1 MSSISLT
8 EAENNGADVADAD
21 VATVREFNRFYT
33 NVLGLLREGLV
44 DTPYSLTEARIIF
57 ELARQDEAQAGKLRG
72 WLDIDAGYLSRVLA
86 RFEADGL
93 VRRARSASDG
103 RRQVIAL
110 TSAGRAVFSKLD
122 ALSAA
127 QIRGLLARL
136 PAGDRHR
143 VTAAMTA
150 IREIMA
156 GRARPSPV
164 VLRPP
169 AAGDLGWVVQRHGA
183 LYAAE
188 YGWDQSFEAL
198 VARIVADFAASGDRG
213 GQSAWIAEVNA
224 EPAGCV
230 FCTRKDESTAQLRL
244 LLVEPV
250 ARGRGVGGRLVAEC
264 VRFAHQAGYRE
275 IMLWT
280 NDVLDAAR
288 RIYQRAGFQLAGSR
302 PHHSFGH
309 DLVGEDWRLRL
320 TRPGGRTG
328 QSGGPPGTTTPVS

>member
-8 EAENNGADVADAD
+8 QAENAVNGVPAGQPEQVADAE

-33 NVLGLLREGLV
+33 NVLGLLREGLM

-57 ELARQDEAQAGKLRG
+57 ELARQDEAEVGTLRG
-72 WLDIDAGYLSRVLA
+72 WLDIDAGYLSRILA

-93 VRRARSASDG
+93 VRRARSATDG

-110 TSAGRAVFSKLD
+110 TSAGRAVFGKLD

-136 PAGDRHR
+136 PQGGRHR
-143 VTAAMTA
+143 VTGAMTA

-156 GRARPSPV
+156 GHHRPSPV

-188 YGWDQSFEAL
+188 YGWDQTFEAL
-198 VARIVADFAASGDRG
+198 VARIVADFADSGDPSR
-213 GQSAWIAEVNA
+213 QSAWIAEVNG

-230 FCTRKDESTAQLRL
+230 FCTRKDERTAQLRL
-244 LLVEPV
+244 LLVEPA
-250 ARGRGVGGRLVAEC
+250 ARGQGVGGRLVAEC
-264 VRFAHQAGYRE
+264 VRFARQAGYRE
-275 IMLWT
+275 IVLWT
-280 NDVLDAAR
+280 NDVLRAAR
-288 RIYQRAGFQLAGSR
+288 RIYQRAGIELAGTQ

-309 DLVGEDWRLRL
+309 GLVGEDWRLPL
-320 TRPGGRTG
+320 A
-328 QSGGPPGTTTPVS
+328 